1 MNRPVTPRYR
11 DGSRSGLRRWAR
23 IGAVVL
29 VGTFG
34 LIGPAVGASASPPP
48 PLVSLVATGP
58 TSPFSTGE
66 VVEVTAPA
74 NSVLKPKRELFIE
87 ECAASFSRP
96 KPHRD
101 QCDHRTVQ
109 PDLIRAA
116 ADGSF
121 TYTDYVLYALPDKL
135 TLHETKHHR
144 PVCDLTHAC
153 VLVVGYDLDDP
164 GHRIWS
170 APFLVSSTA
179 GTVGGG
185 PGTGTPEVPYAL
197 ALPVL
202 VVAIIGGTLLVRRRR
217 STAVS
222 PH

>member
-1 MNRPVTPRYR
+1 MNRPVTVRHR
-11 DGSRSGLRRWAR
+11 DAGRFGLRRWGR
-23 IGAVVL
+23 
-29 VGTFG
+29 VGTIVIIGTLGLFG
-34 LIGPAVGASASPPP
+34 PTLVASATPPP
-48 PLVSLVATGP
+48 PLVSLATTGP
-58 TSPFSTGE
+58 DSPFTTGE

-87 ECAASFSRP
+87 ECTASFTRP

-101 QCDHRTVQ
+101 QCDRRTVQ

-121 TYTDYVLYALPDKL
+121 TYADYVLYALPDKT
-135 TLHETKHHR
+135 TLRETKHHR

-170 APFLVSSTA
+170 APFLVSPT
-179 GTVGGG
+179 GGAIGVG
-185 PGTGTPEVPYAL
+185 PGNGTPEVPFAL

-217 STAVS
+217 SAAA
-222 PH
+222 